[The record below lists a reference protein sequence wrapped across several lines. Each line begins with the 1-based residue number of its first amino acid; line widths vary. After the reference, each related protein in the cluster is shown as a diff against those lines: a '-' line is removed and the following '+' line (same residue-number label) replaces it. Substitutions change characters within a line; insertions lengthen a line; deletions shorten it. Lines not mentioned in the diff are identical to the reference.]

1 MHLAKNFLDI
11 GLSTNNLAPILAFW
25 QEEAGATFDHVLPI
39 RPGHDQHRHDISG
52 SVLKINHHVSPLPPN
67 PPSGYRELIIARE
80 GLTSVKEMA
89 DPEGNRVT
97 LVPMGQDGVSQIAV
111 RMAVRNLDAHRRFY
125 GEALGFPEEQS
136 GAFRAGESL
145 ILLEGAVRQT
155 RTSLRFSGASRSQ
168 AAINSRHSR
177 RAASRS
183 DLNLALLSIFLW

>member
-89 DPEGNRVT
+89 DPGR
-97 LVPMGQDGVSQIAV
+97 QSRDSCADGAGWRESDCRQ
-111 RMAVRNLDAHRRFY
+111 N
-125 GEALGFPEEQS
+125 G
-136 GAFRAGESL
+136 RA
-145 ILLEGAVRQT
+145 
-155 RTSLRFSGASRSQ
+155 
-168 AAINSRHSR
+168 
-177 RAASRS
+177 
-183 DLNLALLSIFLW
+183 